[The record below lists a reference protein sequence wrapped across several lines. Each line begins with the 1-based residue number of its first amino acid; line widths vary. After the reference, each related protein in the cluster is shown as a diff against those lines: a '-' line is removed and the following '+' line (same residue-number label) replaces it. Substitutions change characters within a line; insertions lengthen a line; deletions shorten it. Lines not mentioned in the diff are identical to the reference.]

1 MADDATPDPDRAATL
16 ERVRAALD
24 TERQRVWDETGEGT
38 QAGRRVV
45 ELLWGRP
52 VPSSRGPSRQ
62 VSLEQVVSA
71 AIELA
76 DEDGFEALSMRGLAK
91 RLGVGAMT
99 LYTYVPGKS
108 ELFEL
113 MIDQAYG
120 ERPRPDPGLRWRR
133 RYEEHALAALAMYR
147 RHPWLIHANL
157 WRLPPGP
164 SVFDISEDLLAVGR
178 DAGLPIEVGARV
190 SGLLESYVFG
200 MARGEI
206 ADRAQAARTG
216 ETSDDYWAARAA
228 VWTRYF
234 DPQRYPMLFATWQT
248 GYWDGGD
255 SEQAERKFSLDLILD
270 GIERLVR
277 QAAAEGTR

>member
-1 MADDATPDPDRAATL
+1 M
-16 ERVRAALD
+16 
-24 TERQRVWDETGEGT
+24 
-38 QAGRRVV
+38 
-45 ELLWGRP
+45 
-52 VPSSRGPSRQ
+52 
-62 VSLEQVVSA
+62 VSA
-71 AIELA
+71 DIELA
-76 DEDGFEALSMRGLAK
+76 DEDGFEALSMRSLAK

-113 MIDQAYG
+113 MIDQAYR
-120 ERPRPDPGLRWRR
+120 ERPRPDPGLPWRR

-164 SVFDISEDLLAVGR
+164 SVFDISEDLLVVGR
-178 DAGLPIEVGARV
+178 DAGLPTEDGARV

-234 DPQRYPMLFATWQT
+234 DPQRYPMLFATWQS